1 MATDTSYDSSLTHQI
16 PIDSLPQTLV
26 YNGDGT
32 LNYVEATSGTDTWRQ
47 TYTYTAGKLTGISGW
62 VKQ

>member
-1 MATDTSYDSSLTHQI
+1 MPAGHYDSTLKQFV
-16 PIDSLPQTLV
+16 PIDDLPQTFV

-32 LNYVEATSGTDTWRQ
+32 LNYVEATDGTSTWRQ
-47 TYTYTAGKLTGISGW
+47 TLSYTAGKLTGISGW

>member
-1 MATDTSYDSSLTHQI
+1 MSSGRYDSTLKEFV
-16 PIDSLPQTLV
+16 PIDDLPQTLV

-32 LNYVEATSGTDTWRQ
+32 LNYVDATDGTDTWRQ
-47 TYTYTAGKLTGISGW
+47 TYTWTAGRLTGISGW